1 MEVGASSG
9 STRLS
14 PTSRKSTDAEK
25 IQGGRPCKL
34 EFGGR
39 AGQRE
44 NRQGAHKGRKKLQRI
59 RPPRQQGRTPVRNQ
73 KRQDRSRRPAQGGRA
88 EAHAALVDCPAQ
100 MAHPF

>member
-1 MEVGASSG
+1 IEVGASSG

-44 NRQGAHKGRKKLQRI
+44 NRQGAYKGRELQRI
-59 RPPRQQGRTPVRNQ
+59 RPPRQQGRTAVRDQ
-73 KRQDRSRRPAQGGRA
+73 KRQDRSRCPAQGGRA
-88 EAHAALVDCPAQ
+88 EAHASLVADPGQ
-100 MAHPF
+100 NGT